1 VPVDGAVRG
10 PDDAAR
16 ALEPGASGLRV
27 PEPRSRELW
36 LCLHF
41 PRFALEAVAPRGAA
55 GPVAVLDDSGRT
67 LIACDAVAER
77 QGIYTGQGLNAALA
91 LCPGLVVHAR
101 DAAAEERLL
110 TGLGRWLTQFTPL
123 ASLEPPDAVFAEVRG
138 SLRLFGGARA
148 LRQRVRET
156 LAAQGLTP
164 GIALA
169 PTPRAA
175 LLAARAGLEVM
186 VGSPAALP
194 RLTARLPLACL
205 RWPERTRAALGG
217 LGLRSVADLLRLPR
231 EGFARRF
238 GPGCL
243 DELDA
248 LLGRR
253 GEPRRRVVT
262 AERFDAGLEL
272 PAECGD
278 TARILVAA
286 GLLLERLEEFLQRR
300 GAGVTGIR
308 LFCHHAGRRSPTVA
322 TLGLVRPAAAAAEL
336 LPLLGERLGQLPLQ
350 APVVALRLRSTV
362 IVPLVLA
369 SARLWVRAPQEGN
382 AGAGARLVE
391 RLRARLGEDAVFGV
405 CLVDEHRPEC
415 AWSVASPA
423 IPIASASSSGNSI
436 GIGKGKGKG
445 KGIGSA
451 GRRLLAASHPR
462 RAGPSHAV
470 TWPEAPRPL
479 WMLAEPEPLAVR
491 EGRPCHH
498 GALELLAGPER
509 IETGWWDGVDVRRDY
524 YVACSRAGLRLWIY
538 RERGP
543 GERWHLHGVFG

>member
-1 VPVDGAVRG
+1 MPDGEGAV
-10 PDDAAR
+10 R
-16 ALEPGASGLRV
+16 ALEPCNAGVPAS
-27 PEPRSRELW
+27 EPRSRELW

-41 PRFALEAVAPRGAA
+41 PRFALEAVAPHGAA
-55 GPVAVLDDSGRT
+55 GPAAVLDEGGRE
-67 LIACDAVAER
+67 LIACDDLAER
-77 QGIYTGQGLNAALA
+77 HGVHAGQGLDAALA

-110 TGLGRWLTQFTPL
+110 AGLGRWLTQFTPL

-148 LRQRVRET
+148 LRERMRAT

-164 GIALA
+164 RIALA
-169 PTPRAA
+169 PTSRAA
-175 LLAARAGLEVM
+175 LVAARAGLEVL
-186 VGSPAALP
+186 VGSRAALP
-194 RLTARLPLACL
+194 RLAARLPLHDLC
-205 RWPERTRAALGG
+205 WPERTRAALAD
-217 LGLRSVADLLRLPR
+217 LGLRSVADLARLPR
-231 EGFARRF
+231 DGFARRF
-238 GPGCL
+238 GPACL

-253 GEPRRRVVT
+253 AEPRRRVVT

-286 GLLLERLEEFLQRR
+286 GLLLERLEDFLRSR
-300 GAGVTGIR
+300 GAGITGIR
-308 LFCHHAGRRSPTVA
+308 LFCHHAGRRPASVA
-322 TLGLVRPAAAAAEL
+322 TLGLVRPAATLAEL
-336 LPLLGERLGQLPLQ
+336 LPLLRERLGQLPLP

-369 SARLWVRAPQEGN
+369 SAKLWARSPQEGD

-391 RLRARLGEDAVFGV
+391 RLRARLGEEAVFGI
-405 CLVDEHRPEC
+405 CLVDEHRPER
-415 AWSVASPA
+415 AWSVTSPA
-423 IPIASASSSGNSI
+423 AAVAG
-436 GIGKGKGKG
+436 GIDHGG
-445 KGIGSA
+445 A
-451 GRRLLAASHPR
+451 GTRGTAASRTRGGAP
-462 RAGPSHAV
+462 AQALAL
-470 TWPEAPRPL
+470 PEAPRPL

-509 IETGWWDGVDVRRDY
+509 IETGWWDGMDVRRDY
-524 YVACSRAGLRLWIY
+524 YIACSRAGLRLWIY
-538 RERGP
+538 RELGA